1 MTTFPP
7 ALGFRSSKR
16 EHRIVIIDGPN
27 MSNLGARN
35 KRVYGAIASL
45 QDLQDFCKNFGG
57 SLGVNVTTFS
67 SNFEGAILE
76 YISRE
81 RQFDRWI
88 RYQSCRPHC
97 GWPGYHARSHRD
109 GQTVCRSA
117 LREHRSAAH
126 RATRGAHRTLALC
139 I

>member
-1 MTTFPP
+1 MILGGRRRASCRPIASSRITEEQRMTTFPS

-45 QDLQDFCKNFGG
+45 DALQKFCKNFGG

-76 YISRE
+76 HIHE
-81 RQFDRWI
+81 
-88 RYQSCRPHC
+88 
-97 GWPGYHARSHRD
+97 
-109 GQTVCRSA
+109 
-117 LREHRSAAH
+117 
-126 RATRGAHRTLALC
+126 
-139 I
+139 